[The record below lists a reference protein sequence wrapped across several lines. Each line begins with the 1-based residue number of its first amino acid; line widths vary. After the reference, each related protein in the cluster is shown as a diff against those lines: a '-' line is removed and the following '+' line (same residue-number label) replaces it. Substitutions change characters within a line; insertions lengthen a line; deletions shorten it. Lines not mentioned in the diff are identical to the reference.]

1 MLVNLKVRYINFRLK
16 ALFLQSINP
25 YFKTQEMDNKQ
36 KLTIAAI
43 AVLALGLAVVS
54 YFLIQKSNENEEM
67 AALFALEKEEMEN
80 EYSTFANQY
89 EELQI
94 QINNDSLQIKLER
107 EKQKTQR
114 LLEELRQTKSTN
126 AAEIARLKKELRTV
140 RAVMRSYIIQIDSL
154 NQLNQ
159 ALTTE
164 NKKVKAQYR
173 EATQQITSLSEEKEV
188 LNQKV
193 ELAAQLDATNIQIT
207 MKNKRGKETNKL
219 KRATKLAI
227 SFTLAKNPTA
237 TTGERDIYVRIMKPN
252 GDILTKGNYVFDYEN
267 RQLEYSIRKMI
278 EYTGEEQEVIVYWDV
293 DEFLG
298 EGNYQIFIF
307 SDGKLI
313 GSNGIKLD

>member
-1 MLVNLKVRYINFRLK
+1 MMN
-16 ALFLQSINP
+16 
-25 YFKTQEMDNKQ
+25 NKQ
-36 KLTIAAI
+36 KLTIAAV
-43 AVLALGLAVVS
+43 AVLTLGLIVVS
-54 YFLIQKSNENEEM
+54 ILLIQKNNENEEM
-67 AALFALEKEEMEN
+67 AALFAIEKEEMEN

-107 EKQKTQR
+107 EKLKTQR

-126 AAEIARLKKELRTV
+126 AAEITRLKKELKTV

-173 EATQQITSLSEEKEV
+173 EAAQQISSLAEEKEA

-193 ELAAQLDATNIQIT
+193 ELAAQLDATNI
-207 MKNKRGKETNKL
+207 KLSLRNKRGKETNKL
-219 KRATKLAI
+219 KRATKLAF

-237 TTGERDIYVRIMKPN
+237 TTGERDIYIRIMKPN
-252 GDILTKGNYVFDYEN
+252 GDILTKGNYLFEYEN
-267 RQLEYSIRKMI
+267 RQLEYSIKKYI
-278 EYTGEEQEVIVYWDV
+278 EYTGEEQEVTVYWDV

-298 EGNYQIFIF
+298 EGTYQVFIF

-313 GSNGIKLD
+313 GNSSFELE

>member
-1 MLVNLKVRYINFRLK
+1 MNSKRTLIIVLI
-16 ALFLQSINP
+16 AL
-25 YFKTQEMDNKQ
+25 
-36 KLTIAAI
+36 
-43 AVLALGLAVVS
+43 LALALVTVS
-54 YFLIQKSNENEEM
+54 YFLVQKNYENKEM
-67 AALFALEKEEMEN
+67 AALFELEKEEMEN

-94 QINNDSLQIKLER
+94 KINNDSLQIKLER
-107 EKQKTQR
+107 EKLKTQR

-154 NQLNQ
+154 NQLNE

-173 EATQQITSLSEEKEV
+173 AATQQLNNLAEEKEA

-193 ELAAQLDATNIQIT
+193 ELAAQLDATNIRLE
-207 MKNKRGKETNKL
+207 MKNKRGKETEKL
-219 KRATKLAI
+219 KRATKLLI
-227 SFTLAKNPTA
+227 NFTIAKNPTA

-252 GDILTKGNYVFDYEN
+252 GDILTKGNYTFAYEN
-267 RQLEYSIRKMI
+267 RQLQYSIRKYI
-278 EYTGEEQEVIVYWDV
+278 EYTGEEQNVTVYWDIE
-293 DEFLG
+293 EFLG
-298 EGNYQIFIF
+298 AGTYQVFLF

-313 GSNGIKLD
+313 GSQEFALK

>member
-1 MLVNLKVRYINFRLK
+1 MNYKRISVIALV
-16 ALFLQSINP
+16 
-25 YFKTQEMDNKQ
+25 
-36 KLTIAAI
+36 AI
-43 AVLALGLAVVS
+43 LAIGLAVVS
-54 YFLIQKSNENEEM
+54 YFLIEEQQENKEM
-67 AALFALEKEEMEN
+67 AALFELEKEEMEN

-164 NKKVKAQYR
+164 NKKVRAQYR
-173 EATQQITSLSEEKEV
+173 EAAQQMTKLSEEKEV

-193 ELAAQLDATNIQIT
+193 ALAAQLDATNIQLE
-207 MKNKRGKETNKL
+207 MKNKRGKATDKL
-219 KRATKLAI
+219 KRATKLII
-227 SFTLAKNPTA
+227 SFDIAKNPTA
-237 TTGERDIYVRIMKPN
+237 PTGERNIYIRIMKPN
-252 GDILTKGNYVFDYEN
+252 GDILSKGESTFEYEN
-267 RQLEYSIRKMI
+267 RQLKYSIRKFI
-278 EYTGEEQEVIVYWDV
+278 EYTGEAQSVSVYWNIE
-293 DEFLG
+293 EFLSPG
-298 EGNYQIFIF
+298 AYTIFLF
-307 SDGKLI
+307 SDGNMI
-313 GSNGIKLD
+313 GSQEFNLE

>member
-1 MLVNLKVRYINFRLK
+1 MNSKRTLIIVLI
-16 ALFLQSINP
+16 AL
-25 YFKTQEMDNKQ
+25 
-36 KLTIAAI
+36 
-43 AVLALGLAVVS
+43 LALALATVS
-54 YFLIQKSNENEEM
+54 YFLVQKNNENKEM
-67 AALFALEKEEMEN
+67 AALFELEKEEMEN

-94 QINNDSLQIKLER
+94 KINNDSLQIKLER
-107 EKQKTQR
+107 EKLKTQR

-154 NQLNQ
+154 NQLNE

-173 EATQQITSLSEEKEV
+173 AATQQLNNLAEEKEA

-193 ELAAQLDATNIQIT
+193 ELAAQLDATNIRLE
-207 MKNKRGKETNKL
+207 MKNKRGKETEKL
-219 KRATKLAI
+219 KRATKLLI
-227 SFTLAKNPTA
+227 NFTIAKNPTA

-252 GDILTKGNYVFDYEN
+252 GDILTKGNYTFAYEN
-267 RQLEYSIRKMI
+267 RQLQYSIRKYI
-278 EYTGEEQEVIVYWDV
+278 EYTGEEQNVTVYWDIE
-293 DEFLG
+293 EFLG
-298 EGNYQIFIF
+298 AGTYQVFLF

-313 GSNGIKLD
+313 GSQEFALK

>member
-1 MLVNLKVRYINFRLK
+1 MNSKRTLIIVLI
-16 ALFLQSINP
+16 AL
-25 YFKTQEMDNKQ
+25 
-36 KLTIAAI
+36 
-43 AVLALGLAVVS
+43 LALALATVS
-54 YFLIQKSNENEEM
+54 YFLVQKNNENKEM
-67 AALFALEKEEMEN
+67 AALFELEKEEMEN

-94 QINNDSLQIKLER
+94 KINNDSLQIKLER
-107 EKQKTQR
+107 EKLKTQR

-154 NQLNQ
+154 NQLNE

-173 EATQQITSLSEEKEV
+173 AATQQLNNLAEEKEA

-193 ELAAQLDATNIQIT
+193 ELAAQLDATNIRLE
-207 MKNKRGKETNKL
+207 MKNKRGKETEKL

-227 SFTLAKNPTA
+227 SFTIAKNPTA

-252 GDILTKGNYVFDYEN
+252 GDILSKGDYTFAYEN
-267 RQLEYSIRKMI
+267 RQLQYSIRKYI
-278 EYTGEEQEVIVYWDV
+278 EYTGEEQNVTVYWDIE
-293 DEFLG
+293 EFLG
-298 EGNYQIFIF
+298 AGTYQVFLF
-307 SDGKLI
+307 SEGKLI
-313 GSNGIKLD
+313 GSQEFALK

>member
-1 MLVNLKVRYINFRLK
+1 MN
-16 ALFLQSINP
+16 
-25 YFKTQEMDNKQ
+25 NKQ
-36 KLTIAAI
+36 KLTIAAV
-43 AVLALGLAVVS
+43 AVLTLGLIVVS
-54 YFLIQKSNENEEM
+54 ILLIQKNNENEEM
-67 AALFALEKEEMEN
+67 AALFAIEKEEMEN

-107 EKQKTQR
+107 EKLKTQR

-126 AAEIARLKKELRTV
+126 AAEITRLKKELKTV

-173 EATQQITSLSEEKEV
+173 EAAQQISSLAEEKEA

-193 ELAAQLDATNIQIT
+193 ELAAQLDATNI
-207 MKNKRGKETNKL
+207 KLSLRNKRGKETNKL
-219 KRATKLAI
+219 KRATKLAF

-237 TTGERDIYVRIMKPN
+237 TTGERDIYIRIMKPN
-252 GDILTKGNYVFDYEN
+252 GDILTKGNYLFEYEN
-267 RQLEYSIRKMI
+267 RQLEYSIKKYI
-278 EYTGEEQEVIVYWDV
+278 EYTGEEQEVTVYWDV

-298 EGNYQIFIF
+298 EGTYQVFIF

-313 GSNGIKLD
+313 GNSSFELE

>member
-1 MLVNLKVRYINFRLK
+1 MNSKRTLIIVLI
-16 ALFLQSINP
+16 AL
-25 YFKTQEMDNKQ
+25 
-36 KLTIAAI
+36 
-43 AVLALGLAVVS
+43 LALALVTVS
-54 YFLIQKSNENEEM
+54 YFLVQKNNENKEM
-67 AALFALEKEEMEN
+67 AALFELEKEEMEN

-94 QINNDSLQIKLER
+94 KINNDSLQIKLER
-107 EKQKTQR
+107 EKLKTQR

-154 NQLNQ
+154 NQLNE

-173 EATQQITSLSEEKEV
+173 AATQQLNNLAEEKEA

-193 ELAAQLDATNIQIT
+193 ELAAQLDATNIRLE
-207 MKNKRGKETNKL
+207 MKNKRGKETEKL
-219 KRATKLAI
+219 KRATKLLI
-227 SFTLAKNPTA
+227 NFTIAKNPTA

-252 GDILTKGNYVFDYEN
+252 GDILTKGNYTFAYEN
-267 RQLEYSIRKMI
+267 RQLQYSIRKYI
-278 EYTGEEQEVIVYWDV
+278 EYTGEEQNVTVYWDIE
-293 DEFLG
+293 EFLG
-298 EGNYQIFIF
+298 AGTYQVFLF

-313 GSNGIKLD
+313 GSQEFALK